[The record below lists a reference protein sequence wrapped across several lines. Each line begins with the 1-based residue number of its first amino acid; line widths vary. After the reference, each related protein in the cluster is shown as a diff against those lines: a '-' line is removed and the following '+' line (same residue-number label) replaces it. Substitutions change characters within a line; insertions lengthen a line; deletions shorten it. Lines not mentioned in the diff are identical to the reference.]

1 MNPRIVFANIVIN
14 VKGFIRAK
22 EALFFTLLF
31 PILLVLLFGAIFQ
44 NADDVHFDL
53 VVQDQDKTNTS
64 AKLVKALELNG
75 TFTITKINASKDAVE
90 YAKENK
96 VNLILIIPKGYEETM
111 FKRMVLND
119 LNASIN
125 MTYIYDP
132 SSSSASTKM
141 QILNSV
147 FMQMNQNFSGTPP
160 VIYTTTKSVLVKKYE
175 YIDFFVPGIIA
186 MASMSTSLFGTVS
199 INAELRQKGII
210 RKLATTPITR
220 AEWILSN
227 IIYQIFLAFISTAL
241 ILIVSYAVFSVN
253 LTINLWLGIFVILNV
268 FAFAG
273 LGMLLTRFAKEAESA
288 SAAANALMFPMM
300 FLAGTFF
307 PLETMPE
314 FLAAIAKVLPL
325 YYVNEGLRNSMFFL
339 DYTTAAFDALVIG
352 IFAVVVFVLGLFTT
366 NWKSDE

>member
-1 MNPRIVFANIVIN
+1 MNARIIFANIVIH

-22 EALFFTLLF
+22 EAVFFTLLF

-44 NADDVHFDL
+44 NEDDVHFDL
-53 VVQDQDKTNTS
+53 VVQDLDATNTS
-64 AKLVKALELNG
+64 AKLVKMLELNG
-75 TFTITKINASKDAVE
+75 TFTITKINSSKDAVE

-96 VNLILIIPKGYEETM
+96 VNLVLIIPKGYEEAF

-119 LNASIN
+119 MNASVN
-125 MTYIYDP
+125 VTYVYDP
-132 SSSSASTKM
+132 SSSSATTKM

-147 FMQMNQNFSGTPP
+147 FMQMNQNLSGAPP
-160 VIYTTTKSVLVKKYE
+160 IISITSKSVLVKKYK

-186 MASMSTSLFGTVS
+186 MASMSMSLFGTVS
-199 INAELRQKGII
+199 MNAELRQKGII

-227 IIYQIFLAFISTAL
+227 ISYQILLSFISTAL
-241 ILIVSYAVFSVN
+241 ILIVSFAVFDVS
-253 LTINLWLGIFVILNV
+253 LTINLWLGVFVILNV

-288 SAAANALMFPMM
+288 SAAANAIMFPMM

-307 PLETMPE
+307 PLETMPD
-314 FLAAIAKVLPL
+314 FLALIAKILPL

-339 DYTTAAFDALVIG
+339 DYTASAFDAAVIG
-352 IFAVVVFVLGLFTT
+352 TFAFVVFVLGLFATD
-366 NWKSDE
+366 WKSDE